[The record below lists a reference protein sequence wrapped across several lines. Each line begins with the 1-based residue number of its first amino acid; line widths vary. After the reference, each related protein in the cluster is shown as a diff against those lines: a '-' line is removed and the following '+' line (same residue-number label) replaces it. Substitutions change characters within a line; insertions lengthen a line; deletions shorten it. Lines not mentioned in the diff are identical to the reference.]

1 MLIDVKILL
10 GCVLAVGLSAGWA
23 AEDVLIRERET
34 LYRTPEWRDT
44 TEYAVVG
51 LRSGYYQSFLN
62 P

>member
-10 GCVLAVGLSAGWA
+10 GCVLAVGLSVGWA

-44 TEYAVVG
+44 TEYAVAG
-51 LRSGYYQSFLN
+51 LRSGY
-62 P
+62 